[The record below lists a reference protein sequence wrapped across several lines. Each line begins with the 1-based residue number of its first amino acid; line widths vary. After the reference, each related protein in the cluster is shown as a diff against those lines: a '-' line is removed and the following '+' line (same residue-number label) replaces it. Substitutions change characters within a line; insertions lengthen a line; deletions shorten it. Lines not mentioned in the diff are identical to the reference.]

1 MFAPSCLF
9 GVVSPALSYLETVL
23 ACHQRCGLWAATP
36 PPVEAS
42 SHRTEDIAVV
52 ADEFALG
59 DRANSYLVGN
69 AMYFLCATFITHEAI
84 AFEIAVASPHQT
96 RRSKRA
102 GFLD

>member
-1 MFAPSCLF
+1 M
-9 GVVSPALSYLETVL
+9 
-23 ACHQRCGLWAATP
+23 
-36 PPVEAS
+36 
-42 SHRTEDIAVV
+42 V